1 MQILNTSKITAKDGI
16 KVLVYGPSG
25 VGKTRLAL
33 TVQSPFVFSA
43 EKGLL
48 SLRGSNIPYVDI
60 STYSQMQEAY
70 KWFVGSN
77 ESKQV
82 GTLFLDSLTEIAQ
95 VILSEEKNK
104 TKDPRKAYG
113 AMQDSVYELIRQFR
127 DMKGRN
133 IALLCWEQLIEQGM
147 SKKACPVIPSEKLLA
162 ALPYFWDLVLH
173 HHHGRTQTGVVYQAF
188 HTKDCDWWT
197 AKDRSG
203 QLDEIEE
210 PNLGKLFLK
219 AAS

>member
-1 MQILNTSKITAKDGI
+1 LQILNTSKISAKDGI
-16 KVLVYGPSG
+16 KTLVYGPSG
-25 VGKTRLAL
+25 VGKTRLSITAPG
-33 TVQSPFVFSA
+33 PFIFSA

-48 SLRGSNIPYVDI
+48 SLRSNSIPYIDI
-60 STYSQMQEAY
+60 SSYAQMKEAY
-70 KWFVGSN
+70 KWFVSSN
-77 ESKQV
+77 EAKYV

-95 VILSEEKNK
+95 VILAEEKKNN
-104 TKDPRKAYG
+104 KDPRKAYM
-113 AMQDSVYELIRQFR
+113 AMQDSVYELIRNFR

-133 IALLCWEQLIEQGM
+133 IVLICWEQLIEQGL

-173 HHHGRTQTGVVYQAF
+173 HYHERTSTGVVYQAF

-197 AKDRSG
+197 AKDRGG

-210 PNLGKLFLK
+210 PNLTKLFIK

>member
-1 MQILNTSKITAKDGI
+1 MQIQNTNKISAKDGI
-16 KVLVYGPSG
+16 KALVYGPSG
-25 VGKTRLAL
+25 VGKTRLAI
-33 TVQSPFVFSA
+33 TAEKPFIFSA

-48 SLRGSNIPYVDI
+48 SLKSHNIPYIDI
-60 STYSQMQEAY
+60 STYAQMIEAY

-77 ESKQV
+77 ESKYV

-95 VILSEEKNK
+95 VILGEEQKAN
-104 TKDPRKAYG
+104 KDPRKAYM
-113 AMQDSVYELIRQFR
+113 AMQTSVYELIRNFR

-133 IALLCWEQLIEQGM
+133 IVLICWEQMIEYGL

-173 HHHGRTQTGVVYQAF
+173 HHHGRTAQGLVYQAF

-197 AKDRSG
+197 AKDRG
-203 QLDEIEE
+203 GKLDEIEE
-210 PNLGKLFLK
+210 PNLTKLFLK
-219 AAS
+219 AVS